1 MSWLTHHQTSEEAA
15 SEAHAAQ
22 RRGEDA
28 LATSLFADAA
38 KAELLALKHLS
49 LAEKPRTFG
58 VTAVSAAAL
67 LYKAEQPREAEQ
79 LAHSMLGQPGL
90 PEFAT
95 DQLREILQSIWNE
108 QAQASAGVRF
118 VPGQVTVSVDG
129 GEVVKGGA
137 PLDLVVERV
146 QTIQSIFYRTA
157 EFLKNLPLRRHGPAT
172 KPIQDL
178 CRPWLFQSVPGSY
191 QFTVAIQGPAQGD
204 MFEEG
209 EPEPRLVASTF
220 MAILEGAASDPE
232 TNLPK
237 IVPDAA
243 YRETFLKLA
252 RNLAPTGRSFSH
264 LELRSTSAR
273 APVVLT
279 QESRKSMTNAIRGNA
294 EFTRDFTS
302 KGPKDKHGRSL
313 RDFDLQTRLFRYPC
327 SYLIYSDAFNSLPA
341 SMKELLYSRLWE
353 ILVSKDSGS
362 AFASLTP
369 STRRSIREILIDT
382 KADLPAYWREKD
394 LPDKGEV
401 ELVK

>member
-15 SEAHAAQ
+15 SEAHAAR
-22 RRGEDA
+22 RRGDDTR
-28 LATSLFADAA
+28 ATSLFAQAA
-38 KAELLALKHLS
+38 QAELLALDHLS
-49 LAEKPRTFG
+49 LVEKPRTFG

-67 LYKAEQPREAEQ
+67 LYKAEQPRAAEQ
-79 LAHSMLGQPGL
+79 LAHSMLGQSGL
-90 PEFAT
+90 PDFAT

-108 QAQASAGVRF
+108 QAQAIAGVRF

-129 GEVVKGGA
+129 GEVVRGGA

-204 MFEEG
+204 MFVEG
-209 EPEPRLVASTF
+209 ELEPRLVASTF
-220 MAILEGAASDPE
+220 MAILEGAATDPE
-232 TNLPK
+232 TNLAK

-243 YRETFLKLA
+243 YRATFLKLA

-264 LELRSTSAR
+264 LELRSTNAQ

-279 QESRKSMTNAIRGNA
+279 QESRKSMTNAIRGRPSEPTIDA
-294 EFTRDFTS
+294 ESTEVA
-302 KGPKDKHGRSL
+302 L
-313 RDFDLQTRLFRYPC
+313 RG
-327 SYLIYSDAFNSLPA
+327 
-341 SMKELLYSRLWE
+341 
-353 ILVSKDSGS
+353 ILRAVH
-362 AFASLTP
+362 L
-369 STRRSIREILIDT
+369 
-382 KADLPAYWREKD
+382 EKD
-394 LPDKGEV
+394 WIELYVNDAPIRISGVGETV
-401 ELVK
+401 DDVIGPMVNHSVVVHVSRDRKSTYTFRDIELEDGANEA

>member
-15 SEAHAAQ
+15 SEAHAAR
-22 RRGEDA
+22 RRGDDTR
-28 LATSLFADAA
+28 ATSLFAQAA
-38 KAELLALKHLS
+38 QAELLALDHLS
-49 LAEKPRTFG
+49 LVEKPRTFG

-67 LYKAEQPREAEQ
+67 LYKAEQPRAAEQ
-79 LAHSMLGQPGL
+79 LAHSMLGQSGL
-90 PEFAT
+90 PDFAT

-108 QAQASAGVRF
+108 QAQATAGVRF

-129 GEVVKGGA
+129 GEVVRGGA

-204 MFEEG
+204 MFVEG
-209 EPEPRLVASTF
+209 ELEPRLVASTF
-220 MAILEGAASDPE
+220 MAILEGAATDPE
-232 TNLPK
+232 TNLAK

-243 YRETFLKLA
+243 YRSTFLKLA

-264 LELRSTSAR
+264 LELRSTNAQ

-279 QESRKSMTNAIRGNA
+279 QESRKSMTNAIRGRPSEPTINA
-294 EFTRDFTS
+294 ESTEVA
-302 KGPKDKHGRSL
+302 L
-313 RDFDLQTRLFRYPC
+313 RG
-327 SYLIYSDAFNSLPA
+327 
-341 SMKELLYSRLWE
+341 
-353 ILVSKDSGS
+353 ILRAVH
-362 AFASLTP
+362 L
-369 STRRSIREILIDT
+369 
-382 KADLPAYWREKD
+382 EKD
-394 LPDKGEV
+394 WIELYVNDAPIRISGVGETV
-401 ELVK
+401 DDVIGPMVNHSVVVHVSRDRKSTYTFRDIEIEDGANEA

>member
-15 SEAHAAQ
+15 SDAHAAR
-22 RRGEDA
+22 RRGDDA
-28 LATSLFADAA
+28 LATNLFADAA

-90 PEFAT
+90 PDFAT

-137 PLDLVVERV
+137 PLDLVVDRV

-204 MFEEG
+204 MFVEG

-264 LELRSTSAR
+264 LELRSTNAR

-279 QESRKSMTNAIRGNA
+279 QESRKSMTNAIRGKPSETPKDA
-294 EFTRDFTS
+294 ESTEVVLRGVLRAVHLEKDWLELYVNDEPVRISGVVETVDDVIGPLVNHSVVVHASRDS
-302 KGPKDKHGRSL
+302 KGTYIF
-313 RDFDLQTRLFRYPC
+313 RD
-327 SYLIYSDAFNSLPA
+327 I
-341 SMKELLYSRLWE
+341 ELE
-353 ILVSKDSGS
+353 DS
-362 AFASLTP
+362 ANEA
-369 STRRSIREILIDT
+369 
-382 KADLPAYWREKD
+382 
-394 LPDKGEV
+394 
-401 ELVK
+401 

>member
-1 MSWLTHHQTSEEAA
+1 MSWLTYHQASEEAA
-15 SEAHAAQ
+15 SEAHAAR
-22 RRGEDA
+22 RRGDEA
-28 LATSLFADAA
+28 LATTLFADAA
-38 KAELLALKHLS
+38 KAELLALKQLNVT
-49 LAEKPRTFG
+49 EKPRTFG

-67 LYKAEQPREAEQ
+67 LYKAAQQQQAEQ
-79 LAHSMLGQPGL
+79 FAHSMLCQAGL
-90 PEFAT
+90 PDFAT

-137 PLDLVVERV
+137 PLDMVVERV

-157 EFLKNLPLRRHGPAT
+157 EFLKKLPLRRHGPAT

-204 MFEEG
+204 MFAEG

-232 TNLPK
+232 VNLSK
-237 IVPDAA
+237 VVPDAD
-243 YRETFLKLA
+243 YRATFLKLA

-264 LELRSTSAR
+264 LELRSSQGN

-279 QESRKSMTNAIRGNA
+279 QDSRKSMTKAIRGGASAPPNDA
-294 EFTRDFTS
+294 QSTEVA
-302 KGPKDKHGRSL
+302 L
-313 RDFDLQTRLFRYPC
+313 RGVLRAVHL
-327 SYLIYSDAFNSLPA
+327 
-341 SMKELLYSRLWE
+341 
-353 ILVSKDSGS
+353 
-362 AFASLTP
+362 
-369 STRRSIREILIDT
+369 
-382 KADLPAYWREKD
+382 EKD
-394 LPDKGEV
+394 WLEVHVENSPVRISGVGETVDDVIGPMVNHSVVVQVSRDGKGAYSFRDI
-401 ELVK
+401 ELEDGANEA

>member
-15 SEAHAAQ
+15 SEAHAAR
-22 RRGEDA
+22 RRGDDTR
-28 LATSLFADAA
+28 ATSLFAQAA
-38 KAELLALKHLS
+38 QAELLALDHLS
-49 LAEKPRTFG
+49 LVEKPRTFG

-67 LYKAEQPREAEQ
+67 LYKAEQPRAAEQ
-79 LAHSMLGQPGL
+79 LAHSMLGQSGL
-90 PEFAT
+90 PDFAT

-108 QAQASAGVRF
+108 QAQATAGVRF

-129 GEVVKGGA
+129 GEVVRGGA

-204 MFEEG
+204 MFVEG
-209 EPEPRLVASTF
+209 ELEPRLVASTF
-220 MAILEGAASDPE
+220 MAILEGAATDPE
-232 TNLPK
+232 TNLAK

-243 YRETFLKLA
+243 YRATFLKLA

-264 LELRSTSAR
+264 LELRSTNAQ

-279 QESRKSMTNAIRGNA
+279 QESRKSMTNAIRGRPSEPTIDA
-294 EFTRDFTS
+294 ESTEVA
-302 KGPKDKHGRSL
+302 L
-313 RDFDLQTRLFRYPC
+313 RG
-327 SYLIYSDAFNSLPA
+327 
-341 SMKELLYSRLWE
+341 
-353 ILVSKDSGS
+353 ILRAVH
-362 AFASLTP
+362 L
-369 STRRSIREILIDT
+369 
-382 KADLPAYWREKD
+382 EKD
-394 LPDKGEV
+394 WIELYVNDAPIRISGVGETV
-401 ELVK
+401 DDVIGPMVNHSVVVHVSRDRKSTYTFRDIELEDGANEA

>member
-15 SEAHAAQ
+15 SEAHAAR
-22 RRGEDA
+22 RRGDDT
-28 LATSLFADAA
+28 LAKSLFADAA
-38 KAELLALKHLS
+38 KAELQALKHLS

-67 LYKAEQPREAEQ
+67 LYKAEQQQEAEQ
-79 LAHSMLGQPGL
+79 LAHSMLGQSGL
-90 PEFAT
+90 PDFAT

-204 MFEEG
+204 MFVEG

-279 QESRKSMTNAIRGNA
+279 QESRKSMTNAIRGRPTEPPKDA
-294 EFTRDFTS
+294 ESTEVALRGVLRAVHLEKDWLELYVGDAPVRISGVVETVDDVIGPMVNHSVVVHVSRDS
-302 KGPKDKHGRSL
+302 KGTYIF
-313 RDFDLQTRLFRYPC
+313 RD
-327 SYLIYSDAFNSLPA
+327 I
-341 SMKELLYSRLWE
+341 ELE
-353 ILVSKDSGS
+353 DG
-362 AFASLTP
+362 ANEA
-369 STRRSIREILIDT
+369 
-382 KADLPAYWREKD
+382 
-394 LPDKGEV
+394 
-401 ELVK
+401 

>member
-1 MSWLTHHQTSEEAA
+1 MSWLIHHQTSEEAA
-15 SEAHAAQ
+15 SEAHAAR
-22 RRGEDA
+22 RRGDEP
-28 LATSLFADAA
+28 LAASLFAGAA

-49 LAEKPRTFG
+49 VTEKPRTFG

-67 LYKAEQPREAEQ
+67 LYKAEQPQEAEQ
-79 LAHSMLGQPGL
+79 FAHSMLSQPGL
-90 PEFAT
+90 PDFAT

-204 MFEEG
+204 MFVEG

-237 IVPDAA
+237 IVPDAE
-243 YRETFLKLA
+243 YRATFLKLA

-264 LELRSTSAR
+264 LELRSSQGR

-279 QESRKSMTNAIRGNA
+279 KDSRKSMTNAIRGGIS
-294 EFTRDFTS
+294 EP
-302 KGPKDKHGRSL
+302 PKDELSTEVAL
-313 RDFDLQTRLFRYPC
+313 RGVLRAVHL
-327 SYLIYSDAFNSLPA
+327 
-341 SMKELLYSRLWE
+341 
-353 ILVSKDSGS
+353 
-362 AFASLTP
+362 
-369 STRRSIREILIDT
+369 
-382 KADLPAYWREKD
+382 EKD
-394 LPDKGEV
+394 WLEVYVDDAPVHISGVGETVDDVIGPMVNHSVVVHVSRDGKGSYSFRDI
-401 ELVK
+401 ELEDGPNEA

>member
-1 MSWLTHHQTSEEAA
+1 MSWLTYHQNSEDAA
-15 SEAHAAQ
+15 SEAHAAR
-22 RRGEDA
+22 RRGDEA
-28 LATSLFADAA
+28 LATHLFADAA

-49 LAEKPRTFG
+49 VSEKPRTFG

-67 LYKAEQPREAEQ
+67 LYKAEQRMEAEQ
-79 LAHSMLGQPGL
+79 FAHSMLGQPGL
-90 PEFAT
+90 PDFAT

-146 QTIQSIFYRTA
+146 QTIQAIFYRTA
-157 EFLKNLPLRRHGPAT
+157 EFLKKLPLRRHGPAT

-204 MFEEG
+204 MFVEG

-237 IVPDAA
+237 VVPDAA

-252 RNLAPTGRSFSH
+252 RNLAPTGRSFSQ

-279 QESRKSMTNAIRGNA
+279 QDSRKLMTNAIRGGPS
-294 EFTRDFTS
+294 EQ
-302 KGPKDKHGRSL
+302 PKDAQSTKVTL
-313 RDFDLQTRLFRYPC
+313 RG
-327 SYLIYSDAFNSLPA
+327 
-341 SMKELLYSRLWE
+341 
-353 ILVSKDSGS
+353 ILRAVH
-362 AFASLTP
+362 L
-369 STRRSIREILIDT
+369 
-382 KADLPAYWREKD
+382 EKD
-394 LPDKGEV
+394 WLEVYVNGAPIKISGVGETVDDVIGPMVNHSVLVHVFRDGKGAFDFRDI
-401 ELVK
+401 ELDDGTNEA

>member
-15 SEAHAAQ
+15 AEAHAAR
-22 RRGEDA
+22 RRGDDT
-28 LATSLFADAA
+28 LAKSLFADAA
-38 KAELLALKHLS
+38 KAELQALKQLS

-67 LYKAEQPREAEQ
+67 LYKAEQQQEAEQ
-79 LAHSMLGQPGL
+79 LAHSMLGQSGL
-90 PEFAT
+90 PDFAT

-191 QFTVAIQGPAQGD
+191 QFTVAIQGPAQSD
-204 MFEEG
+204 MFVEG

-279 QESRKSMTNAIRGNA
+279 QESRKSMTNAIRGRPTEPPKDA
-294 EFTRDFTS
+294 ESTEVALRGVLRAVHLEKDWLELYVSDAPVRISGVVETVDDVIGPMVNHSVVVHVSRDS
-302 KGPKDKHGRSL
+302 KGTYIF
-313 RDFDLQTRLFRYPC
+313 RD
-327 SYLIYSDAFNSLPA
+327 I
-341 SMKELLYSRLWE
+341 ELE
-353 ILVSKDSGS
+353 DG
-362 AFASLTP
+362 ANEA
-369 STRRSIREILIDT
+369 
-382 KADLPAYWREKD
+382 
-394 LPDKGEV
+394 
-401 ELVK
+401 